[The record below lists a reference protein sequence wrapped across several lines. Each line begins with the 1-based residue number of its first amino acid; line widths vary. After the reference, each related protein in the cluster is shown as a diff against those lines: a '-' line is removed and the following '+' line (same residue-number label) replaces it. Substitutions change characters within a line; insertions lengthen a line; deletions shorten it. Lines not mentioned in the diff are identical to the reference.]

1 MLCTAYAAPGRHMP
15 FPRGIPQWK
24 GLYTLAESLY
34 TKQESKGKG
43 ARAMKL
49 DRAEAL
55 RYLGA
60 SGKRAPAL
68 VGQVED
74 MAHRLEGW
82 LSPKYVYRV
91 FPLSFQ
97 DGTPYLS
104 PAGLALPGR
113 LAKTMLAGCTQA
125 ALLACTL
132 GTEFD
137 RRLQELQA
145 RSMAEAVILDACGSA
160 YVEAG
165 CQQAQADLSAALP
178 QLYLTD
184 RFSPGYG
191 DLPLSLQPALCE
203 ILDVQRR
210 LGLYVTDSLLLNPMK
225 SVTAILGLAPTPRPT
240 PIRGCAVC
248 PNRGE
253 CAYRKGGSTCV

>member
-1 MLCTAYAAPGRHMP
+1 
-15 FPRGIPQWK
+15 
-24 GLYTLAESLY
+24 
-34 TKQESKGKG
+34 
-43 ARAMKL
+43 MKL

-55 RYLGA
+55 RYLGIQGQA
-60 SGKRAPAL
+60 DPAL
-68 VGQVED
+68 ASQVE
-74 MAHRLEGW
+74 ARAQGLEGA
-82 LSPKYVYRV
+82 LLPRYVYRV

-97 DGTPYLS
+97 GETPYLA
-104 PAGLALPGR
+104 PVQLTLPGS
-113 LAKTMLAGCTQA
+113 LARTMLAGCTQA

-132 GTEFD
+132 GAEFD
-137 RRLQELQA
+137 RELQGLQA
-145 RSMAEAVILDACGSA
+145 RNMAAAVILDACGSA

-165 CQQAQADLSAALP
+165 CQQAQADISARFP

-210 LGLYVTDSLLLNPMK
+210 LACSNGQPAAQPYEIRYRYPGPGAHTPPHPHSGLRRLPQPGD
-225 SVTAILGLAPTPRPT
+225 
-240 PIRGCAVC
+240 
-248 PNRGE
+248 

>member
-1 MLCTAYAAPGRHMP
+1 
-15 FPRGIPQWK
+15 
-24 GLYTLAESLY
+24 
-34 TKQESKGKG
+34 
-43 ARAMKL
+43 MKL

-55 RYLGA
+55 RYLGIRDQA
-60 SGKRAPAL
+60 DPAL
-68 VGQVED
+68 ASQVE
-74 MAHRLEGW
+74 ARAQGLEGA
-82 LSPKYVYRV
+82 LLPRYVYRV
-91 FPLSFQ
+91 FPLSFH
-97 DGTPYLS
+97 GETPYL
-104 PAGLALPGR
+104 PPLQLALPGS
-113 LAKTMLAGCTQA
+113 LARTMLAGCTQA

-132 GTEFD
+132 GAEFD
-137 RRLQELQA
+137 RELQGLQA
-145 RSMAEAVILDACGSA
+145 RNMAAAVILDACGSA

-165 CQQAQADLSAALP
+165 CQQAQADISARFP

-191 DLPLSLQPALCE
+191 D
-203 ILDVQRR
+203 RR

-248 PNRGE
+248 PNRGD

>member
-1 MLCTAYAAPGRHMP
+1 MLCTAYAASGRHMP
-15 FPRGIPQWK
+15 SPWGIPGRK
-24 GLYTLAESLY
+24 GLYTPAESLY
-34 TKQESKGKG
+34 TKQESKERG
-43 ARAMKL
+43 ALMKL
-49 DRAEAL
+49 DRGEAL

-60 SGKRAPAL
+60 DGRTADAL
-68 VGQVED
+68 ARRVED
-74 MAHRLEGW
+74 VARRLEGR
-82 LSPKYVYRV
+82 LTPRYVYRV

-97 DGTPYLS
+97 GGTPCLA
-104 PAGLALPGR
+104 PVGLTLPGR
-113 LAKTMLAGCTQA
+113 LANAMLSGCAQA

-132 GTEFD
+132 GAEFD
-137 RRLQELQA
+137 RELQGLQA
-145 RSMAEAVILDACGSA
+145 RNMAEAVILDACGSA

-165 CQQAQADLSAALP
+165 CQQAQADISARFP

-191 DLPLSLQPALCE
+191 DLSLSLQPALCA

-248 PNRGE
+248 PNRAD

>member
-1 MLCTAYAAPGRHMP
+1 
-15 FPRGIPQWK
+15 
-24 GLYTLAESLY
+24 
-34 TKQESKGKG
+34 
-43 ARAMKL
+43 MKL

-55 RYLGA
+55 RYLGIQGQA
-60 SGKRAPAL
+60 DPAL
-68 VGQVED
+68 ASQVE
-74 MAHRLEGW
+74 ARAQGLEGA
-82 LSPKYVYRV
+82 LLPRYVYRV

-97 DGTPYLS
+97 GETPYLA
-104 PAGLALPGR
+104 PVQLTLPGS
-113 LAKTMLAGCTQA
+113 LARTMLSGCTQA

-132 GTEFD
+132 GAEFD
-137 RRLQELQA
+137 RELQGLQA
-145 RSMAEAVILDACGSA
+145 RNMAAAVILDACGSA

-165 CQQAQADLSAALP
+165 CQQAQADISARFP

-191 DLPLSLQPALCE
+191 DLPLSLQPALCA

-248 PNRGE
+248 PNRGD

>member
-1 MLCTAYAAPGRHMP
+1 
-15 FPRGIPQWK
+15 
-24 GLYTLAESLY
+24 
-34 TKQESKGKG
+34 
-43 ARAMKL
+43 MKL

-60 SGKRAPAL
+60 GGRADEAL
-68 VGQVED
+68 ARRVED
-74 MAHRLEGW
+74 TARRLEG
-82 LSPKYVYRV
+82 LLAPRYVFRV

-97 DGTPYLS
+97 DETPYLA
-104 PAGLALPGR
+104 PAGLALPGK
-113 LAKTMLAGCTQA
+113 LARAMLSGCTQA

-132 GTEFD
+132 GATFD
-137 RRLQELQA
+137 RELQGLQA

-165 CQQAQADLSAALP
+165 CQQAQEALSAALP